1 VKKIKINVANVDVDK
16 LIEEIGENVF
26 DAFTTYKKVAK
37 QTMPLSRPLFLSTMC
52 MLFDEYAAKHDD
64 ESVTLAIDALHAISN
79 SPEIVVDEDEED
91 EEDDE

>member
-1 VKKIKINVANVDVDK
+1 MAIKINVTKVNLDK
-16 LIEEIGENVF
+16 LIEGMDDSII
-26 DAFTTYKKVAK
+26 DAFAVYQKVEK
-37 QTMPLSRPLFLSTMC
+37 QMMPLSKSLFLSIMC

>member
-1 VKKIKINVANVDVDK
+1 MAIKINVSKVNLDK
-16 LIEEIGENVF
+16 LIEEVDESVI
-26 DAFTTYKKVAK
+26 DAFTVYKKVAK
-37 QTMPLSRPLFLSTMC
+37 QTMPFSRPLFLSIMC

-79 SPEIVVDEDEED
+79 SPEIVVDEDEDD

>member
-1 VKKIKINVANVDVDK
+1 MAIKINVSKVNLDK
-16 LIEEIGENVF
+16 LIEEVDESVI
-26 DAFTTYKKVAK
+26 DAFAVYKKVSK
-37 QTMPLSRPLFLSTMC
+37 QTMPLSRPLFLSIMC

-79 SPEIVVDEDEED
+79 SPEIVVDEDEDD